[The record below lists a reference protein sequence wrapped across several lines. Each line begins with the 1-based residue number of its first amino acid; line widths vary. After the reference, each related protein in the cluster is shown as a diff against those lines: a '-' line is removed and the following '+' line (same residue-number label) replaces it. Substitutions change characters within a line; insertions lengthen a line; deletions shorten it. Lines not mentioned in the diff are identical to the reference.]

1 MAFLDDIGV
10 ECLAADIKEL
20 ADNTYV
26 NRDGDTMTGNLYFN
40 GTDVVIAADEIEQGT
55 PPSSSNLYDTGVQIL
70 DRDGNL
76 IGQMQGMYTTDDKI
90 GAYLGGSRDV
100 NGSQV
105 DNKIRFLI
113 DGSGNRSITVSDSGV
128 WRDALGINNTVKEVT
143 PSAVNVSSA
152 TDTTL
157 CNSGSLSAGTYII
170 MFRASFASNSS
181 GRRAIFLATS
191 NSGSTY
197 EGANVTTAPANG
209 AATQLEGVKIVTLT
223 SATTFYLRAY
233 HNAGSSLSTTGRM
246 EILKIH

>member
-1 MAFLDDIGV
+1 MAFLDNTGV
-10 ECLAADIKEL
+10 EYLAADIKEL
-20 ADNTYV
+20 ADNRYV
-26 NRDGDTMTGNLYFN
+26 NIDGDKMTDNLQ
-40 GTDVVIAADEIEQGT
+40 IESPSIDISQT
-55 PPSSSNLYDTGVQIL
+55 PSSDIYQNGLELVDAN
-70 DRDGNL
+70 GNM
-76 IGQMQGMYTTDDKI
+76 IGQFQSVSRSDGKI
-90 GAYLGGSRDV
+90 GVWYGASRDV
-100 NGSQV
+100 GGSQV
-105 DNKIRFLI
+105 DNKVRMAV
-113 DGSGNRSITVSDSGV
+113 DGSGNRSIAVSDSGP

-143 PSAVNVSSA
+143 PSSVSVSSA

>member
-1 MAFLDDIGV
+1 MSQKYLNETGLSYLWSKFKDVLLG
-10 ECLAADIKEL
+10 
-20 ADNTYV
+20 YV
-26 NRDGDTMTGNLYFN
+26 SKVGDTMTGPLFLN
-40 GTDVVIAADEIEQGT
+40 GADVSIVSESISQGN
-55 PPSSSNLYDTGVQIL
+55 PGASNIYDVGVNVF
-70 DRDGNL
+70 DVDGNL
-76 IGQMQGMYTTDDKI
+76 IGQMQGMYTSDDKI
-90 GAYLGGSRDV
+90 GVYLGGSRDV

-105 DNKIRFLI
+105 DNKVRFLI
-113 DGSGNRSITVSDSGV
+113 DASGNRSITVSDSGA
-128 WRDALGINNTVKEVT
+128 WRDALGINNAVKEVT

-170 MFRASFASNSS
+170 MFRASFASNNS

-197 EGANVTTAPANG
+197 NGANVTTAPANG
-209 AATQLEGVKIVTLT
+209 SATQIEGVKIVTLT

-233 HNAGSSLSTTGRM
+233 QNAGSSLSTTGRM

>member
-1 MAFLDDIGV
+1 MAFLDDTGV
-10 ECLAADIKEL
+10 EYLAADIKEL
-20 ADNTYV
+20 ADNRYV
-26 NRDGDTMTGNLYFN
+26 NADGDKMTGSLSMRTSNITEGN
-40 GTDVVIAADEIEQGT
+40 
-55 PPSSSNLYDTGVQIL
+55 PPSSNAYGDESLLIEDSNGASVAQAQAVHTANDELGV
-70 DRDGNL
+70 
-76 IGQMQGMYTTDDKI
+76 YF
-90 GAYLGGSRDV
+90 GANRTVG
-100 NGSQV
+100 GSQV
-105 DNKIRFLI
+105 DNKVRLMVNS
-113 DGSGNRSITVSDSGV
+113 SGERVVTVSDAGA
-128 WRDALGINNTVKEVT
+128 WRDALVINNTVKEVT